1 MMLNEMNVAE
11 THTKVRELLYPLIDE
26 KVESFMTKT
35 NDGLVFEI
43 RTPLP
48 GTPCIMDAVAITET
62 YKSLKDFITLDGVR
76 EQLAGLAIQVGKLVE
91 KYDAPKD

>member
-1 MMLNEMNVAE
+1 
-11 THTKVRELLYPLIDE
+11 
-26 KVESFMTKT
+26 
-35 NDGLVFEI
+35 
-43 RTPLP
+43 
-48 GTPCIMDAVAITET
+48 MDAVAITET